1 MSEYETVRAAVLA
14 GGAETVADR
23 KAVYTQLIDQLQF
36 KVAET
41 QPRFRQALAAQLR
54 LLRAAVNDFER
65 DMRAGSL
72 LPPPPPVDRT
82 PPDPSLST
90 VDEAAPPA
98 HPLGRVR
105 TIVALTLRFLR
116 HLSRMGPAAAFWI
129 FVEPLLQMSI
139 IVGVYAMLGATTIV
153 DMEPLPFVV
162 LGIGAWIM
170 FRITVIRTVSMPIEA
185 NLSLIPR
192 VRMIDIILSR
202 ALAFGMIYTWAL
214 LFFLT
219 LLFVLGRGVEVD
231 SISGVVASWLSVL
244 LFAVSLGL
252 VLRGLVAYV
261 PVLFRFTP
269 WIVRIFFYTG
279 GVVVVSEQL
288 PDFLSKYMMMNPLA
302 NATQSLRSAYFTTYQ
317 STESSLTY
325 VYVASTLLF
334 AVGLMIH
341 AGRLSKPKP

>member
-1 MSEYETVRAAVLA
+1 
-14 GGAETVADR
+14 
-23 KAVYTQLIDQLQF
+23 
-36 KVAET
+36 
-41 QPRFRQALAAQLR
+41 
-54 LLRAAVNDFER
+54 
-65 DMRAGSL
+65 
-72 LPPPPPVDRT
+72 
-82 PPDPSLST
+82 
-90 VDEAAPPA
+90 
-98 HPLGRVR
+98 
-105 TIVALTLRFLR
+105 
-116 HLSRMGPAAAFWI
+116 
-129 FVEPLLQMSI
+129 
-139 IVGVYAMLGATTIV
+139 
-153 DMEPLPFVV
+153 
-162 LGIGAWIM
+162 
-170 FRITVIRTVSMPIEA
+170 
-185 NLSLIPR
+185 
-192 VRMIDIILSR
+192 
-202 ALAFGMIYTWAL
+202 FGMIYTWAL